1 MRAIVIS
8 KGLRLARVNEGSH
21 SFTCHS
27 HVYSHMEPGIEQYK
41 HSLTFRVRHYVVIAT
56 KPVRTDC
63 KNTHKSF

>member
-27 HVYSHMEPGIEQYK
+27 HVYSHMEPGIEQ
-41 HSLTFRVRHYVVIAT
+41 
-56 KPVRTDC
+56 
-63 KNTHKSF
+63 